1 MQLKGWVRTSLIDY
15 PDHIATVLFVGGCNF
30 RCPSCQNADL
40 VLRPGEIPDIP
51 IEEVWAFLSR
61 RSGLI
66 DGVVITG
73 GEPTLQS
80 GLVPFLRQVREQG
93 ATGQSFPKL
102 PALVPEGGTA
112 KVGCQQVRERGS
124 SIRLDVKLDTNG
136 YRPDVLATL
145 LDEGLVDYVA
155 MDVKAP
161 PYKYPLLTGRAAGD
175 LDLARLERSLSLL
188 RDGNIPYEFRTT
200 VVPGWLD
207 ERDIEEVA
215 RWIAGA
221 ERYVLQQFRPLH
233 TLDPVLEALSPYPVE
248 RLQAMAQR
256 AGRWVNRV
264 AVRGG
269 S

>member
-1 MQLKGWVRTSLIDY
+1 M
-15 PDHIATVLFVGGCNF
+15 
-30 RCPSCQNADL
+30 
-40 VLRPGEIPDIP
+40 LRPGEIPDIP

-80 GLVPFLRQVREQG
+80 GLVPFLRQVRERG
-93 ATGQSFPKL
+93 AG
-102 PALVPEGGTA
+102 A
-112 KVGCQQVRERGS
+112 
-124 SIRLDVKLDTNG
+124 RLGVKLDTNG

>member
-1 MQLKGWVRTSLIDY
+1 VQFKGWVRTSLIDY
-15 PDHIATVLFVGGCNF
+15 PEHIATVLFVGGCNF
-30 RCPSCQNADL
+30 RCPPCQNADL

-51 IEEVWAFLSR
+51 TGELWAFLSR
-61 RSGLI
+61 RAGLV
-66 DGVVITG
+66 DGIVVTG

-80 GLVPFLRQVREQG
+80 DLVQFLRQAREQG
-93 ATGQSFPKL
+93 AG
-102 PALVPEGGTA
+102 A
-112 KVGCQQVRERGS
+112 
-124 SIRLDVKLDTNG
+124 RLDVKLDTNG

-161 PYKYPLLTGRAAGD
+161 PSKYPLLVGRDD
-175 LDLARLERSLSLL
+175 LDLTCLERSLSLL
-188 RDGNIPYEFRTT
+188 QDGDISYEFRTT

-207 ERDIEEVA
+207 EQDVEEIA
-215 RWIAGA
+215 RWITGA

-233 TLDPVLEALSPYPVE
+233 TLDPALERLSPYPVE
-248 RLQAMAQR
+248 RLQTMAQR
-256 AGRWVNRV
+256 ANQWVNQV